1 MTDEILKQNT
11 SIQVC
16 CLDCLKIL
24 TIYPEDVTDFSDDD
38 EIKDYVC
45 GLGWEKRYFEWRCP
59 GCAKKNRAIKSEQKG
74 ISFLLD

>member
-1 MTDEILKQNT
+1 MTDEILKQNI
-11 SIQVC
+11 SIKVC

-24 TIYPEDVTDFSDDD
+24 TVYPEDVTDFFDDA

-45 GLGWEKRYFEWRCP
+45 ELGWEKRYFEWRCP
-59 GCAKKNRAIKSEQKG
+59 KCAEKNRAKKIESG